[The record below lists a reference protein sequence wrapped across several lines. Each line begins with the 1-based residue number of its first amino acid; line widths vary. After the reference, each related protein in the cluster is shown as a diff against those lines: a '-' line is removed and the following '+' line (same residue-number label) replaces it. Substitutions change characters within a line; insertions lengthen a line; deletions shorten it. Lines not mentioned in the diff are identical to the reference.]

1 MDKNPLHLLLHKRA
15 GEVHTS
21 KLVMKDL
28 VILSVFFINLEDVTF
43 LGHFIAGKI
52 FIISCDFINQFAVR
66 KNFHNT
72 VCGCLYKLMIMRCE
86 KDYTRKFD
94 QSVVKCSNGF
104 HIQMVGR
111 LIQEIIILERRQRT
125 FSPPERTRT
134 RFTPSSPGKS
144 IRPRNPRT

>member
-1 MDKNPLHLLLHKRA
+1 MDKNPLHLLLHKQA

-94 QSVVKCSNGF
+94 QSVV
-104 HIQMVGR
+104 
-111 LIQEIIILERRQRT
+111 
-125 FSPPERTRT
+125 
-134 RFTPSSPGKS
+134 
-144 IRPRNPRT
+144 

>member
-1 MDKNPLHLLLHKRA
+1 MDKNPLHLLLHKQA

-94 QSVVKCSNGF
+94 QSVVKCSWLRRSSSWKEGSELF
-104 HIQMVGR
+104 HHRKEHGHVLHR
-111 LIQEIIILERRQRT
+111 LH
-125 FSPPERTRT
+125 
-134 RFTPSSPGKS
+134 PGKAYDQG
-144 IRPRNPRT
+144 IHGHKLRP